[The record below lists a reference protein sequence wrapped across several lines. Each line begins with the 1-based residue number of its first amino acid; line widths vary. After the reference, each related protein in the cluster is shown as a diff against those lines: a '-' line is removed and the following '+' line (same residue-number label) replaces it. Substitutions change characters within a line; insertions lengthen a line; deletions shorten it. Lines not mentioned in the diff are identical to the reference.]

1 MSVPASAGAG
11 ACGYLAIASDTAS
24 PGSLA
29 TTVQLSFLVSDG
41 IAVSMNFAS
50 NLVLI
55 PLGLPP
61 SDTVLYSTLFT
72 ITPGKCLFCRA
83 MDNSTVAINSNA
95 VSAMAPYTLG
105 NDYIAFT
112 DDGGHRFLFGLFNN
126 SAATYFIEFL
136 FPDNSGNAMLPG
148 TGQSPTPVVPV
159 FLGCY
164 ADYKYVKGS
173 MQMGSP
179 SYLRAFPNMV
189 HIAKNSV
196 AACRAVAF
204 AHESLFFGMEAG
216 VECWYG
222 DSSTSM
228 AHVTA
233 LGRRPG
239 ACTVP
244 CPGDATNTTKCG
256 AKGWAISVFRIPY

>member
-1 MSVPASAGAG
+1 MSVPALAGA
-11 ACGYLAIASDTAS
+11 
-24 PGSLA
+24 
-29 TTVQLSFLVSDG
+29 V
-41 IAVSMNFAS
+41 
-50 NLVLI
+50 
-55 PLGLPP
+55 
-61 SDTVLYSTLFT
+61 
-72 ITPGKCLFCRA
+72 
-83 MDNSTVAINSNA
+83 DNSTVAINSNA

-136 FPDNSGNAMLPG
+136 FPDNSGNAMLLAPGSVTFTPSMCPG
-148 TGQSPTPVVPV
+148 TPVISPAAPAPVVPV

-228 AHVTA
+228 AQVTA